1 MSQAHRPDGAERP
14 APDTGEAEPSGGGRT
29 AVPLDPDG
37 LWSNL
42 QRRLFGTNAFFRLWA
57 AQFTT
62 GLGDWLGFLAI
73 TVTAARVGGGSPETA
88 VGVVMAARLIPGFF
102 FAQLAGVLADRWDKK
117 RLMVICDISRAGI
130 LLILPFVDTIWQLVL
145 VSLALEAFTLLWIP
159 AKESMVPSIVP
170 REHLTTANS
179 LSMVAT
185 YGTFPLAALVFVGL
199 ARGAD
204 AIADVDALAFL
215 RIDQESLG
223 FYVDALTFAL
233 SAVLVASIPFTD
245 TGRVRRG
252 DEPRLNFAQTFRELG
267 DGLRFIVVQPTV
279 RSVNLGLAT
288 ALLGG
293 GMMVPLGIVY
303 SEEVLGAG
311 PAGFA
316 GMQVA
321 LGVGLGLGVLVLTLL
336 KRHISKHR
344 LFAGSV
350 VGAGASLLV
359 AASLGNLATVII
371 AIGVLG
377 MFAGGVYVLGFTLL
391 HEEVDEDFRGRVF
404 AALYSVVRLCVVA
417 AFVIGP
423 LLAAGLDGASNR
435 LVERRIDLL
444 GLDVDLP
451 GVRLTLWLAGLI
463 IIAAGFLAVW
473 SARAGRRAALEAV
486 R

>member
-1 MSQAHRPDGAERP
+1 MTSAHPDGAEP
-14 APDTGEAEPSGGGRT
+14 PVPSDTGG

-37 LWSNL
+37 LWSNIE
-42 QRRLFGTNAFFRLWA
+42 RRLFATNAFFRLWA

-88 VGVVMAARLIPGFF
+88 VGIVMAARLIPGFF
-102 FAQLAGVLADRWDKK
+102 FAQVAGVLADRWDKR
-117 RLMVICDISRAGI
+117 RLMVVCDIARAAV
-130 LLILPFVDTIWQLVL
+130 LLVLPFVDTVWQLVL

-185 YGTFPLAALVFVGL
+185 YGTFPIAALIFVGL
-199 ARGAD
+199 ASGAD
-204 AIADVDALAFL
+204 AIADVEALAFL

-233 SAVLVASIPFTD
+233 SAVLVASIPFRHSGRATD
-245 TGRVRRG
+245 GRTRRLDFVGTVREMG
-252 DEPRLNFAQTFRELG
+252 EG
-267 DGLRFIVVQPTV
+267 VRFIVINPTV
-279 RSVNLGLAT
+279 RAVNIGLAT

-336 KRHISKHR
+336 KKHISKHR

-350 VGAGASLLV
+350 VGAGAALLV
-359 AASLGNLATVII
+359 AASLGTLALVII

-391 HEEVDEDFRGRVF
+391 HEEVDEELRGRVF

-423 LLAAGLDGASNR
+423 LLSAGLDGASNR
-435 LVERRIDLL
+435 FVDRGVDVL
-444 GLDVDLP
+444 GLEVYLP

-463 IIAAGFLAVW
+463 IMGAGVGAAW
-473 SARAGRRAALEAV
+473 SLRTRRAASLRAV
-486 R
+486 L

>member
-1 MSQAHRPDGAERP
+1 VTSAEPDGAESP
-14 APDTGEAEPSGGGRT
+14 APTDPTS

-37 LWSNL
+37 LWSNIE
-42 QRRLFGTNAFFRLWA
+42 RRLFATNAFFRLWA

-88 VGVVMAARLIPGFF
+88 VGIVMAARLIPGFF
-102 FAQLAGVLADRWDKK
+102 FAQLAGVLADRWDKR
-117 RLMVICDISRAGI
+117 RLMVVCDISRAAV
-130 LLILPFVDTIWQLVL
+130 LLVLPFVDTVWQLVL

-185 YGTFPLAALVFVGL
+185 YGTFPIAALIFVGL

-204 AIADVDALAFL
+204 AIADVDAVDFL

-223 FYVDALTFAL
+223 FYVDALTFGL
-233 SAVLVASIPFTD
+233 SAVLVASIPFRHS
-245 TGRVRRG
+245 GRVGDGERR
-252 DEPRLNFAQTFRELG
+252 RLDFVGTFREMG
-267 DGLRFIVVQPTV
+267 EGVRFIVINPTV
-279 RSVNLGLAT
+279 RAVNIGLAT

-321 LGVGLGLGVLVLTLL
+321 LGVGLGLGVLLLTLL
-336 KRHISKHR
+336 KKHVSKRR

-350 VGAGASLLV
+350 VGAGAALLV
-359 AASLGNLATVII
+359 AASLGTLALVII
-371 AIGVLG
+371 AIGVVG

-391 HEEVDEDFRGRVF
+391 HEEVDEDLRGRVF

-423 LLAAGLDGASNR
+423 LLAAGLDGASHR
-435 LVERRIDLL
+435 LVDRGVDVL
-444 GLDVDLP
+444 GLDVYLP

-463 IIAAGFLAVW
+463 IMGAGVGAAWSLRSRRPASLKAVW
-473 SARAGRRAALEAV
+473 
-486 R
+486 